1 MKVNVQKKDDLNA
14 VLTVAIEESDYREKV
29 DKKLK
34 DYRKQ
39 ANIPG
44 FRPGHVPAGLIKK
57 QFGKSVLIEEVNH
70 ILQHAVYD
78 HIQEEKLDILGN
90 PMPVEQNNIDWDSQK
105 EFSFDYEL
113 GLAPEFELK
122 LNARTKIPYHKVVAD
137 DEMVNRYVNDYARRF
152 GSMSYPEA
160 VEENAILKG
169 KFTEVD
175 KKDNAVEEGISAES
189 TIALDAL
196 TDKAAKAVMGT
207 KVGETFIL
215 DKKSFKDDFRLA
227 GVLQVEDDV
236 LENSSYR
243 FQVELTELSK
253 LEPAELNQDLFDKVF
268 GEGAISSEEEFR
280 GKIKEDA
287 ERVFVGDSDRK
298 FYQDV
303 RDKLLDKVNF
313 DLPEE
318 FLKKWMG
325 TATEQP
331 MSAEEIEEKFPEM
344 KDDMRWQIMENR
356 VIRDND
362 IKVEHEELVE
372 YTKQIVLQQM
382 AQYGQ
387 MPEGLDLDKIAHNVL
402 GNQEEAQRINDQLF
416 QQKLMDFFKNTFKLD
431 EKEVT
436 YEEFVKAVNKK

>member
-90 PMPVEQNNIDWDSQK
+90 PMPVEQSDIDWSNDT

-122 LNARTKIPYHKVVAD
+122 INARTKIPYHKVVAD
-137 DEMVNRYVNDYARRF
+137 DEMIDRYMTDYARRF
-152 GSMSYPEA
+152 GSMSYPDA

-175 KKDNAVEEGISAES
+175 KKDSPVEEGISAES

-196 TDKAAKAVMGT
+196 TDKAAKALHGK
-207 KVGETFIL
+207 KVGDRFVL

-227 GVLQVEDDV
+227 GVLQVDQEALDQ
-236 LENSSYR
+236 STYR
-243 FQVELTELSK
+243 FEVELTELSK
-253 LEPAELNQDLFDKVF
+253 LEPAEINQELFDKVF
-268 GEGAISSEEEFR
+268 GEGIISSEEEFKA
-280 GKIKEDA
+280 KIKEDA

-303 RDKLLDKVNF
+303 RDKLLAKFKF
-313 DLPEE
+313 DLPEA
-318 FLKKWMG
+318 FLKKWMM
-325 TATEQP
+325 TATEKP
-331 MSAEEIEEKFPEM
+331 MTAEEIEEQFPQM
-344 KDDMRWQIMENR
+344 KDDMRWQIIENR
-356 VIRDND
+356 VIREND
-362 IKVEHEELVE
+362 IKVEHEELLDF
-372 YTKQIVLQQM
+372 TKQIVMQQM

-416 QQKLMDFFKNTFKLD
+416 QQKLMEFFKNTFKID

-436 YEEFVKAVNKK
+436 YDEFVKAVSK

>member
-14 VLTVAIEESDYREKV
+14 VLTVNIEESDYREKV

-44 FRPGHVPAGLIKK
+44 FRPGHVPAGLIRK

-70 ILQHAVYD
+70 ILQHAVFD

-90 PMPVEQNNIDWDSQK
+90 PLPVEQSDIDWDGQT
-105 EFSFDYEL
+105 EFAFDYEL

-122 LNARTKIPYHKVVAD
+122 INARTKIPYHKVVAD
-137 DEMVNRYVNDYARRF
+137 TEMVDRYVNDYARRF
-152 GSMSYPEA
+152 GSMSYPESI
-160 VEENAILKG
+160 EENAILKG

-175 KKDNAVEEGISAES
+175 KKGTAVEEGISAES
-189 TIALDAL
+189 TIAIDAL
-196 TDKAAKAVMGT
+196 TDKAAKAIMGT

-215 DKKSFKDDFRLA
+215 DKKSYKDDFRLA
-227 GVLQVEDDV
+227 GILSVEEEVL
-236 LENSSYR
+236 NASSYR
-243 FQVELTELSK
+243 FEVELTELSK
-253 LEPAELNQDLFDKVF
+253 LDPAELNQDLFDKVF
-268 GEGAISSEEEFR
+268 GEGSISSEEEFTAR
-280 GKIKEDA
+280 IKEDA

-303 RDKLLDKVNF
+303 RDKLLSKLSF

-318 FLKKWMG
+318 FLKRWMT
-325 TATEQP
+325 TATEEP
-331 MSAEEIEEKFPEM
+331 MSAEEIEGKFPEM
-344 KDDMRWQIMENR
+344 KDDMRWQIIENR
-356 VIRDND
+356 VIREND

-372 YTKQIVLQQM
+372 FTKQIVLQQM

-402 GNQEEAQRINDQLF
+402 GNRDEAQRINDQLF
-416 QQKLMDFFKNTFKLD
+416 QQKLMEFFKNTFKVE

-436 YEEFVKAVNKK
+436 YDEFIKAITK

>member
-1 MKVNVQKKDDLNA
+1 MKVSVQKLDDLNA
-14 VLTVAIEESDYREKV
+14 VLTVAIEESDYKEKV

-90 PMPVEQNNIDWDSQK
+90 PMPVEQNDIDWDAQND
-105 EFSFDYEL
+105 FSFDYEL

-122 LNARTKIPYHKVVAD
+122 LNARTKIDYHKVVAD
-137 DEMVNRYVNDYARRF
+137 TEMVDRYINDYARRY
-152 GSMSYPEA
+152 GSMSYPEV

-169 KFTEVD
+169 SFTEVD
-175 KKDNAVEEGISAES
+175 KKGVAVENGISVES

-196 TDKAAKAVMGT
+196 TDKAQKEVVGK
-207 KVGETFIL
+207 KVGDNFIL

-227 GVLQVEDDV
+227 GVLQVEEEV
-236 LENSSYR
+236 LEGSSYR
-243 FQVELTELSK
+243 FEVELKELSK
-253 LEPAELNQDLFDKVF
+253 LDPAELNQDLFDKIF
-268 GEGAISSEEEFR
+268 GEGAIASEEEFR
-280 GKIKEDA
+280 NKIKEDA

-303 RDKLLDKVNF
+303 RDKLLGKLKF
-313 DLPEE
+313 ELPET
-318 FLKKWMG
+318 FLKKWMT
-325 TATEQP
+325 TATEEP
-331 MSAEEIEEKFPEM
+331 MSSEEIEEKFPQM
-344 KDDMRWQIMENR
+344 KEDMRWQIIENR
-356 VIRDND
+356 VIRENE

-372 YTKQIVLQQM
+372 FTKQIVLQQM

-402 GNQEEAQRINDQLF
+402 GNRDEAQRINDQLF
-416 QQKLMDFFKNTFKLD
+416 QQKLMEYFKNTFKLE

-436 YEEFVKAVNKK
+436 YEEFIKAVSKN

>member
-1 MKVNVQKKDDLNA
+1 MKVNIQKKDDLNA
-14 VLTVAIEESDYREKV
+14 VLTVNIEESDYREKV

-57 QFGKSVLIEEVNH
+57 QFGKSVLIEEVNE

-90 PMPVEQNNIDWDSQK
+90 PLPVEQNDIDWDGQSD
-105 EFSFDYEL
+105 FAFDYEL

-122 LNARTKIPYHKVVAD
+122 INARTKIPYNKVVAD
-137 DEMVNRYVNDYARRF
+137 KEMVDRYVNDYARRF
-152 GSMSYPEA
+152 GSMSYPEGI
-160 VEENAILKG
+160 EENAILKG

-175 KKDNAVEEGISAES
+175 KKGTTVEEGISAES

-196 TDKAAKAVMGT
+196 TDKAAKAIMGT
-207 KVGETFIL
+207 KVGDTFTL

-227 GVLQVEDDV
+227 GILSVEEEVL
-236 LENSSYR
+236 NTSSYR
-243 FQVELTELSK
+243 FEVELTELSK
-253 LEPAELNQDLFDKVF
+253 LDPAELNQELFDKVF
-268 GEGAISSEEEFR
+268 GEGAITSEEDFTAR
-280 GKIKEDA
+280 IKEDA

-303 RDKLLDKVNF
+303 RDKLLSKF
-313 DLPEE
+313 SFELPEE
-318 FLKKWMG
+318 FLKKWMT
-325 TATEQP
+325 TATEEP
-331 MSAEEIEEKFPEM
+331 MPAEEIEQKFPEM
-344 KDDMRWQIMENR
+344 KDDMRWQIIENR
-356 VIRDND
+356 VIREND

-372 YTKQIVLQQM
+372 FTKQIVLQQM

-387 MPEGLDLDKIAHNVL
+387 MPEGIDLDKIAHNVL
-402 GNQEEAQRINDQLF
+402 GNRDEAQRINDQLF
-416 QQKLMDFFKNTFKLD
+416 QQKLMEFFKNTFKIE

-436 YEEFVKAVNKK
+436 YDEFVKAISK

>member
-78 HIQEEKLDILGN
+78 HIQEEKLDILGS
-90 PMPVEQNNIDWDSQK
+90 PMPVEQNNIDWDSQS

-137 DEMVNRYVNDYARRF
+137 DEMVDRYVNDYARRF

-196 TDKAAKAVMGT
+196 SDKAAKAVMGT

-227 GVLQVEDDV
+227 GVLQVEEEV

-253 LEPAELNQDLFDKVF
+253 LDPAELNQELFDKVF
-268 GEGAISSEEEFR
+268 GEGAISSEEELR

-298 FYQDV
+298 FDQDV
-303 RDKLLDKVNF
+303 SDKLLDKVSF

-436 YEEFVKAVNKK
+436 YEEFVEAVNKK

>member
-78 HIQEEKLDILGN
+78 HIQEEKLDILGS
-90 PMPVEQNNIDWDSQK
+90 PMPVEQNNIDWDSQS

-137 DEMVNRYVNDYARRF
+137 DEMVDRYVNDYARRF

-196 TDKAAKAVMGT
+196 SDKAAKAVMGT

-227 GVLQVEDDV
+227 GVLQVEDEV

-253 LEPAELNQDLFDKVF
+253 LDPAELNQELFDKVF

-280 GKIKEDA
+280 GKIKADA

-303 RDKLLDKVNF
+303 RDKLLDKVSF

-436 YEEFVKAVNKK
+436 YEEFVKAVNKN

>member
-29 DKKLK
+29 DNKLK

-78 HIQEEKLDILGN
+78 HIQEEKLDILGS
-90 PMPVEQNNIDWDSQK
+90 PMPVEQNNIDWDSQT

-137 DEMVNRYVNDYARRF
+137 DEMVDRYVNDYARRF

-160 VEENAILKG
+160 VEDNAILKG

-175 KKDNAVEEGISAES
+175 KKDNVVEDGISAES

-196 TDKAAKAVMGT
+196 SDKAAKAVKGT
-207 KVGETFIL
+207 KVGETFTL

-236 LENSSYR
+236 LENSTYR

-253 LEPAELNQDLFDKVF
+253 LEPAELNQELFDKVF

-303 RDKLLDKVNF
+303 RDKLLDKVSF

>member
-14 VLTVAIEESDYREKV
+14 VLTVAIEESDYREKL

-57 QFGKSVLIEEVNH
+57 QFGKSALIEEVNH

-78 HIQEEKLDILGN
+78 HIQAEKLDILGN
-90 PMPVEQNNIDWDSQK
+90 PLPVEQTDIDWDAQS
-105 EFSFDYEL
+105 EFTFDYEL

-122 LNARTKIPYHKVVAD
+122 INARTKVPFHKVVAD
-137 DEMVNRYVNDYARRF
+137 AEMVDRYINDYARRF

-175 KKDNAVEEGISAES
+175 KKGAAVENGISTES

-196 TDKAAKAVMGT
+196 TDKAAKAIHGT
-207 KVGETFIL
+207 KVGDTFTL

-227 GVLQVEDDV
+227 GVLQVEEVV
-236 LENSSYR
+236 LSNSSYR
-243 FQVELTELSK
+243 FEVELTELSK
-253 LEPAELNQDLFDKVF
+253 LDPAEINQDLFDKVF
-268 GEGAISSEEEFR
+268 GEGTITSEEEFQAR
-280 GKIKEDA
+280 IKDDA

-303 RDKLLDKVNF
+303 RDKLLDKLKF
-313 DLPEE
+313 DLPEA
-318 FLKKWMG
+318 FLKKWMT
-325 TATEQP
+325 TASEQP
-331 MSAEEIEEKFPEM
+331 MPADEIEEKFPEM
-344 KDDMRWQIMENR
+344 KDDMRWQIIENR
-356 VIRDND
+356 VIREND

-372 YTKQIVLQQM
+372 FTKQIVLQQM

-416 QQKLMDFFKNTFKLD
+416 QQKLLEFFKNTFKVE

-436 YEEFVKAVNKK
+436 YEEFVKAVNKN